1 LPLDLPPIE
10 LEDNA
15 MVEVLAYFGKGKQV
29 VDNWANVVKLKK
41 KRKNEWEI
49 H

>member
-1 LPLDLPPIE
+1 LPLDPPPIE
-10 LEDNA
+10 LVHNA
-15 MVEVLAYFGKGKQV
+15 MVEVLANFSKGKQV
-29 VDNWANVVKLKK
+29 VDNGANAIEPKK

>member
-1 LPLDLPPIE
+1 LPFDLPPIE
-10 LEDNA
+10 LEDNT
-15 MVEVLAYFGKGKQV
+15 MVEVLAYFCKGKQV
-29 VDNWANVVKLKK
+29 VDNWVNAVKLKK